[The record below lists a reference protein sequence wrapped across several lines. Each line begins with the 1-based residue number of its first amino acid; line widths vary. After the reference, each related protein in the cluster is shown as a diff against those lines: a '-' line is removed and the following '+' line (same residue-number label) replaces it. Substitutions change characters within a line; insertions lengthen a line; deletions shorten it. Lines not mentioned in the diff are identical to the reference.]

1 MAVQGHKERA
11 LQRRGLHI
19 KEALQR
25 RDSVNES
32 AQQRRGLLIENIDA
46 LTELCS
52 KETDSIYC
60 GLRDK
65 ILELGLTE
73 QNELL
78 EDINTIY
85 NFFKV
90 DLKIN
95 NTTVFRNVIETILGL
110 DYFGNAIR
118 VLASTMKKGHVV
130 LTSGE
135 VLETTKKS
143 IRDALHK
150 LLSSGDDFTLENME
164 ELLKNVRMIGHQ
176 EYERSFVGDNFEYIG
191 GSWRMPNL
199 DLEVNSF
206 WKLVL
211 LVYKG
216 NLKENFLYKRII
228 DTIVKNKAEIFET
241 AKADLRV
248 VNNLKVGDKVIF
260 PKGSYI
266 EVKKMDYATDSYMSE
281 FYAIY
286 KNSDLKTNL
295 EKEGVDEEKFR
306 FFYNR
311 IIDNVY
317 NYLKDEGKSI
327 ITEAEN
333 HINGIMYD
341 KNILIPRIDEK
352 GQKNF
357 EFYWSNKGQRD
368 CSKDHRLSIRFR
380 PLKEKV
386 VGYVYNNQTKSVQ
399 LTPQRVDIDL
409 QKPTQGINFC

>member
-1 MAVQGHKERA
+1 
-11 LQRRGLHI
+11 
-19 KEALQR
+19 
-25 RDSVNES
+25 
-32 AQQRRGLLIENIDA
+32 
-46 LTELCS
+46 
-52 KETDSIYC
+52 
-60 GLRDK
+60 
-65 ILELGLTE
+65 
-73 QNELL
+73 
-78 EDINTIY
+78 
-85 NFFKV
+85 
-90 DLKIN
+90 
-95 NTTVFRNVIETILGL
+95 
-110 DYFGNAIR
+110 
-118 VLASTMKKGHVV
+118 
-130 LTSGE
+130 
-135 VLETTKKS
+135 
-143 IRDALHK
+143 
-150 LLSSGDDFTLENME
+150 
-164 ELLKNVRMIGHQ
+164 
-176 EYERSFVGDNFEYIG
+176 
-191 GSWRMPNL
+191 MPNL

-248 VNNLKVGDKVIF
+248 LNNLKVGDKVIF

-306 FFYNR
+306 VFYNR

-341 KNILIPRIDEK
+341 KNILIPRIDAK

-386 VGYVYNNQTKSVQ
+386 VAYVYNDQTKSVQ
-399 LTPQRVDIDL
+399 LTPQKVHIDL
-409 QKPTQGINFC
+409 QKPTKGVNFC